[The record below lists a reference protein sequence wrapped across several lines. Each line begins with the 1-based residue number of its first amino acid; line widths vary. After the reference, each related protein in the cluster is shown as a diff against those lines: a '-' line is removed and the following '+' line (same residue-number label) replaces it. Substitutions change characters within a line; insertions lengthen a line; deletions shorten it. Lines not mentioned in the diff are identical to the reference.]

1 MTVGPIRTRRRRAE
15 TTVSTLPYRAPGS
28 ISADLDLSKLRERLP
43 LLSQAEAVKEVL
55 RYQSEALDGLESKED
70 RVIRL
75 AQILEECNYGEKA
88 SCVADH
94 TVNINFWSKAMTAR
108 ASLEKKRNSAEK
120 IQIAFPREIF
130 VYYEWHDLG
139 QTGTQCLSSIAKMCE
154 HISPDDKKKAWRF
167 AAVEFNRQMLR
178 RDKEIRLLRLTRPYI
193 GQLIGEHHAMSKILV
208 AHSPLETSDIYKAWE
223 IMRKWP
229 YGKAAHRDWEWSQQE
244 TMAYLQEHH
253 LGFDKHGI
261 IVSEAGQLDEKLLKL
276 YLYTVVK
283 ASDATR
289 SDHRSKSSNSSN
301 HTNAA
306 SPPANKSNEHARST
320 AKPPSLQSKRATRSL
335 LDPEDATLPSEPHG
349 KSQDNGQPKRSDVI
363 GNARPRSPGLSRH
376 TFSNHVPHS
385 LRQQEVSA
393 GEVSRAES
401 QVTPSCSANH
411 EDDGS
416 PIWLHVQRKILEAVE
431 LVRTPYKDV
440 DDAKRQEIE
449 SLLRTALA
457 ALDQH

>member
-1 MTVGPIRTRRRRAE
+1 
-15 TTVSTLPYRAPGS
+15 
-28 ISADLDLSKLRERLP
+28 
-43 LLSQAEAVKEVL
+43 
-55 RYQSEALDGLESKED
+55 
-70 RVIRL
+70 
-75 AQILEECNYGEKA
+75 
-88 SCVADH
+88 
-94 TVNINFWSKAMTAR
+94 
-108 ASLEKKRNSAEK
+108 
-120 IQIAFPREIF
+120 
-130 VYYEWHDLG
+130 
-139 QTGTQCLSSIAKMCE
+139 
-154 HISPDDKKKAWRF
+154 
-167 AAVEFNRQMLR
+167 
-178 RDKEIRLLRLTRPYI
+178 
-193 GQLIGEHHAMSKILV
+193 
-208 AHSPLETSDIYKAWE
+208 
-223 IMRKWP
+223 MRKWP
-229 YGKAAHRDWEWSQQE
+229 YGKAAHLDWEWGQRE

-261 IVSEAGQLDEKLLKL
+261 IVSGAGQLDDKLLEL
-276 YLYTVVK
+276 YLYTVLK

-289 SDHRSKSSNSSN
+289 SDHRCKSSKSCN

-306 SPPANKSNEHARST
+306 SPPANKSHEHARFLT
-320 AKPPSLQSKRATRSL
+320 AEPPSLQSNRPSRNL
-335 LDPEDATLPSEPHG
+335 LNPEDATLPSETHDE
-349 KSQDNGQPKRSDVI
+349 SQDNGQPKRSDVI
-363 GNARPRSPGLSRH
+363 GNTRPRSPGLSRH

-385 LRQQEVSA
+385 LRRQEVST